1 MINFYK
7 IFKHLT
13 YAFLCVFLISES
25 LIAQGSGTIRGRVFE
40 KETGEPLIGANVL
53 IKNTSLGAATDI
65 EGRYVIRGVP
75 AGTHILTVSYIG
87 YTTVSMEINVVANR
101 IIQQDFYLE
110 AKTITGETII
120 ITAQAEGQLSAI
132 NQQLS
137 SNTIANVVSKDRI
150 KELPDVNA
158 AESIGRLPGVSIER
172 YGGEATK
179 VSIRGLEP
187 KYNTITVNGV
197 RLPSTSSY
205 DRSVDLSL
213 ISSNMLDGIV
223 LKKAN
228 TPDMDADAL
237 GGTVD
242 LRLRE
247 APEGLKVSLTAQG
260 GYNQLQNYYGNYNF
274 NGTASNRFLQN
285 KLGVIFN
292 FNLDNYD
299 RSADKFQGNYKQ
311 TGSGENI
318 IVQPQEITLRNEN
331 LRRGRT
337 GASVLLD
344 YKLPSGK
351 VTANAFYNNLHSKG
365 LFRIND
371 MNIEHNSHY
380 YNLELREG
388 NTSIFTGALGYQ
400 QDFGF
405 LNFDMS
411 LSRSSSLSKS
421 PEDYVFGFVQEN
433 GAFNTTKVEPG
444 MDPHLIPALQTI
456 DTLNTGFR
464 NAFTYSNKLKE
475 NETAL
480 QMNFQVPFNL
490 GKNING
496 YVKFGGK
503 FRWLDKNNDQEQYG
517 RDNIQY
523 GGVGLN
529 SVVEPV
535 LRYLSAKY
543 PDDWN
548 WLKDS
553 ALARSNAVFPISRF
567 LTNEQPPHFLN
578 GEYDLGFMVD
588 ERLLK
593 QFLEALQ
600 ETSKD
605 HPQNWLYY
613 SMGSIGYDYDGI
625 ERYQAGYIMTE
636 ISYKNLIT
644 LIPGVRYEADYSK
657 YHGQR
662 FKEVEQA
669 GTQLPPADFER
680 LENVRDN
687 KFWLPMVHLIV
698 NPFSW
703 LKVRL
708 ARTETLTRPD
718 YMQYAPITTIDR
730 FNGYIRANNAALKPA
745 KSINYDASIQIY
757 QNYVGFLT
765 FSGFY
770 KKISDLI
777 FQSGYQ
783 LQPGVAIP
791 EGLNIPKSWLVD
803 KEGRVVATPWMDT
816 YLNNPNPAYYKG
828 FEVEWQTHFW
838 YLPSFLRGLIFNV
851 NYSRIFSEV
860 DKQRFIVKRVV
871 EGKPPRVTIKY
882 VVQDTIRTGRM
893 PYQPSH
899 IFNFT
904 LGYDIKDFSARL
916 SFLYQTDKLT
926 YLANYPGLDQST
938 GTYYRWDLTLQQK
951 LPWNLQVFVNLNNL
965 NKRADRSYRGNV
977 ETNAAYT
984 EYYGFTMDVGI
995 RYNF

>member
-1 MINFYK
+1 MIESYRLFK
-7 IFKHLT
+7 IILICLILFSVLT
-13 YAFLCVFLISES
+13 N
-25 LIAQGSGTIRGRVFE
+25 AQGTGTIRGKVFE
-40 KETGEPLIGANVL
+40 KETGEPLIGANVV

-65 EGRYVIRGVP
+65 EGRYVIRGIP
-75 AGTHILTVSYIG
+75 AGTYTIHLLYLVHHLVLIEQIILAKKTF
-87 YTTVSMEINVVANR
+87 E
-101 IIQQDFYLE
+101 QDGYLE
-110 AKTITGETII
+110 AKTIAGETII

-179 VSIRGLEP
+179 ISIRGLEP

-242 LRLRE
+242 LRLKE
-247 APEGLKVSLTAQG
+247 APEGLKINATAQG

-274 NGTASNRFLQN
+274 NGSISNRFLNN
-285 KLGVIFN
+285 KLGVILN

-299 RSADKFQGNYKQ
+299 RSADKFSGSYTQ

-318 IVQPQEITLRNEN
+318 IVKPNDITLRNEN
-331 LRRGRT
+331 VRRGRS
-337 GASVLLD
+337 GASILLD
-344 YKLPSGK
+344 YKLPFGK
-351 VTANAFYNNLHSKG
+351 LTANSFYNRLHSKG

-371 MNIEHNSHY
+371 MNVEHNSHY

-388 NTSIFTGALGYQ
+388 NTSIFTGALGIQ
-400 QDFGF
+400 QDYG
-405 LNFDMS
+405 LVNLDMS
-411 LSRSSSLSKS
+411 LSRSSSITDNPGDL
-421 PEDYVFGFVQEN
+421 VFGFVQEN
-433 GAFNTTKVEPG
+433 GAFQTTKVEPG
-444 MDPHLIPALQTI
+444 MDPHLIPSLQII
-456 DTLNTGFR
+456 DTLKTGFKS
-464 NAFTYSNKLKE
+464 AHKYSIKLKE
-475 NETAL
+475 NETAYQL
-480 QMNFQVPFNL
+480 NIKVPFNF

-496 YVKFGGK
+496 YVKLGGK

-535 LRYLSAKY
+535 LRYLSKKY
-543 PDDWN
+543 PNDWD

-567 LTNEQPPHFLN
+567 LTNETPPRFLN
-578 GEYDLGFMVD
+578 GEYDLGFMVN
-588 ERLLK
+588 EKLLR

-600 ETSKD
+600 ETSKEN
-605 HPQNWLYY
+605 PQNWLYY

-625 ERYQAGYIMTE
+625 ERYQAAYIMSE

-644 LIPGVRYEADYSK
+644 FIPGIRFERDYSK
-657 YHGQR
+657 YNGQR
-662 FKEVEQA
+662 FKEAEQA
-669 GTQLPPADFER
+669 GVQLPPVDFQD
-680 LENVRDN
+680 LENTREN
-687 KFWLPMVHLIV
+687 KFWLPMVHLILNPV
-698 NPFSW
+698 NW
-703 LKVRL
+703 LKIRL

-730 FNGYIRANNAALKPA
+730 YNGYIRANNAALKPA
-745 KSINYDASIQIY
+745 KSTNYDASIQIY
-757 QNYVGFLT
+757 QNYIGFFT
-765 FSGFY
+765 VSGFY
-770 KKISDLI
+770 KKIKDLI
-777 FQSGYQ
+777 FQTGYQ

-791 EGLNIPKSWLVD
+791 EGLNIPTSWLRD
-803 KEGRVVATPWMDT
+803 KDGRVVATPYMDT
-816 YLNNPNPAYYKG
+816 YLNNPYPAYYRG
-828 FEVEWQTHFW
+828 FELEWQTHFW
-838 YLPSFLRGLIFNV
+838 YLPSILRGLIFNA
-851 NYSRIFSEV
+851 NYTRIFSKV
-860 DKQRFIVKRVV
+860 DKQRFVVKRVV
-871 EGKPPRVTIKY
+871 EGRPPRVQIKY
-882 VVQDTIRTGRM
+882 IVSDTIRTGRM
-893 PYQPSH
+893 PYQPAH

-904 LGYDIKDFSARL
+904 LGYDYKDFSARL

-951 LPWNLQVFVNLNNL
+951 LNWGLQVFVNLNNL
-965 NKRADRSYRGNV
+965 NKRADRSYRGND

>member
-1 MINFYK
+1 MINIYK
-7 IFKHLT
+7 VLKFFNMFIFLLM
-13 YAFLCVFLISES
+13 FLSDFIL
-25 LIAQGSGTIRGRVFE
+25 AQGTGAVKGRVFE

-53 IKNTSLGAATDI
+53 IQGTSLGAATDL
-65 EGRYVIRGVP
+65 EGKYIIRGIP
-75 AGTHILTVSYIG
+75 AGNHRLSVSYIG
-87 YTTVSMEINVVANR
+87 YTTIMIEINVLANR
-101 IIQQDFYLE
+101 TIEQDFYLE

-242 LRLRE
+242 LRLKE
-247 APEGLKVSLTAQG
+247 APEGLKVNLNIQG
-260 GYNQLQNYYGNYNF
+260 GYNQLQDYYGNYNF
-274 NGTASNRFLQN
+274 NGSISNRFLN
-285 KLGVIFN
+285 SKLGVILN

-299 RSADKFQGNYKQ
+299 RSADKFSGSYNQ

-318 IVQPQEITLRNEN
+318 IVKPVIITLRNEN
-331 LRRGRT
+331 VKRGRT
-337 GASVLLD
+337 GASILLD
-344 YKLPSGK
+344 YKLPYGK
-351 VTANAFYNNLHSKG
+351 VTANSFYNRLHSKG

-380 YNLELREG
+380 YNLEIREG
-388 NTSIFTGALGYQ
+388 NTSLFTGAIGLQ

-411 LSRSSSLSKS
+411 LSRSSSLTDN
-421 PEDYVFGFVQEN
+421 PEDLVFGFVQEN
-433 GAFNTTKVEPG
+433 GAFKTAQVEPG
-444 MDPHLIPALQTI
+444 MDPHLIPSLQII
-456 DTLNTGFR
+456 DTLKTGFKS
-464 NAFTYSNKLKE
+464 AHTYSIKLKE
-475 NETAL
+475 NETSYQL
-480 QMNFQVPFNL
+480 NIKVPFNL
-490 GKNING
+490 GKNLNG
-496 YVKFGGK
+496 YLKFGGK
-503 FRWLDKNNDQEQYG
+503 LRWLDKNNDQEQYG

-529 SVVEPV
+529 SVVDPV
-535 LRYLSAKY
+535 LRYLSSKY

-548 WLKDS
+548 WLQDS

-567 LTNEQPPHFLN
+567 LTNEKPPHFLN
-578 GEYDLGFMVD
+578 GEYDLGFMVN
-588 ERLLK
+588 ERLLR

-600 ETSKD
+600 QTSNTN
-605 HPQNWLYY
+605 PQNWLYY

-625 ERYQAGYIMTE
+625 ERYQAAYVMTE

-644 LIPGVRYEADYSK
+644 FIPGVRFERDYSK

-662 FKEVEQA
+662 FKEAEQA
-669 GTQLPPADFER
+669 GVQLPPVDFQD
-680 LENVRDN
+680 LENTREN
-687 KFWLPMVHLIV
+687 QFWLPMVHLIV

-703 LKVRL
+703 LKIRL

-730 FNGYIRANNAALKPA
+730 YNGYVRANNAALKPA
-745 KSINYDASIQIY
+745 KSTNYDASIQIY

-765 FSGFY
+765 LSGFY
-770 KKISDLI
+770 KKINDLI

-783 LQPGVAIP
+783 LQPGVKIP
-791 EGLNIPKSWLVD
+791 EGLNIPTSWLRD
-803 KEGRVVATPWMDT
+803 NEGRVVATPYMDT
-816 YLNNPNPAYYKG
+816 YLNNPYPAYYRG
-828 FEVEWQTHFW
+828 YEVEWQTHFW
-838 YLPSFLRGLIFNV
+838 YLPSIFRGLIFNV
-851 NYSRIFSEV
+851 NYTRIFSEV
-860 DKQRFIVKRVV
+860 DKQRFVVKRVV
-871 EGKPPRVTIKY
+871 EGKPPRITIKY
-882 VVQDTIRTGRM
+882 IVSDTIRTGRM
-893 PYQPSH
+893 PYQPAH

-904 LGYDIKDFSARL
+904 LGYDYKDFSARL

-951 LPWNLQVFVNLNNL
+951 LKWGLQLFVNLNNL
-965 NKRADRSYRGNV
+965 NKRADRSYRGHD

-995 RYNF
+995 RFNL